1 MFHNVI
7 IAVAYI
13 MTGQGGAVSFV
24 NGSWRTKLTGMQGLS
39 NIVLVT
45 SGVQYIKPAIKE
57 T

>member
-13 MTGQGGAVSFV
+13 MAGQGGAVSFV
-24 NGSWRTKLTGMQGLS
+24 NGSWRTKLTGMQGIS

-45 SGVQYIKPAIKE
+45 SGVQYIKPVIKE